1 MNINTTYT
9 IDKHSTMLLNVSKR
23 KELEEMT
30 KSNGNKEKEL
40 QLVDIKY
47 STIKNGQFTDEAV
60 VTLASSTG
68 TINMLIPCSFLDKSK
83 ETIKA
88 IIIDQEADKYLI
100 GLPNE
105 TFTTGSRVWFPKSA
119 VLV

>member
-1 MNINTTYT
+1 MA
-9 IDKHSTMLLNVSKR
+9 
-23 KELEEMT
+23 
-30 KSNGNKEKEL
+30 KSNGNREKEL
-40 QLVDIKY
+40 QPVDIKY
-47 STIKNGQFTDEAV
+47 SKIVTGQFADEVV
-60 VTLASSTG
+60 VTLASSIG
-68 TINMLIPCSFLDKSK
+68 DINMVLHCSFLDQSK
-83 ETIKA
+83 KTIKA